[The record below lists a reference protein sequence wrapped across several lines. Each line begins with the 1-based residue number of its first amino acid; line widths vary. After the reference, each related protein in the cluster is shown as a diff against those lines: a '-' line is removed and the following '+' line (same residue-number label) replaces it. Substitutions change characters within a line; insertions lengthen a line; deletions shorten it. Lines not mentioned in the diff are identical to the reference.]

1 MQISDAWLLY
11 KSNTLGEGFLSATL
25 KGFTVI
31 DNREG
36 TEQEFKLAIGKPD
49 NIGPSPLD
57 TVTYDENQHVLD
69 AIAFKETDI
78 RPLPTMLIL
87 DAKFSKLSTFVS
99 LCVQRPQLLV
109 ALDFLLAVAEFFVPS
124 VGNMLSDEEDK
135 NSLHVID
142 AIILDQS
149 TYRQPSAEVMLS
161 PQRPLIV
168 DDERFAHF
176 IYDGNGGV
184 LSLKDRHGLHLS
196 SSSTE
201 AMIYVGGGKKLQF
214 KNVAIKVLDV
224 LPTSCFCLLSVSTVT
239 YKKKVEV

>member
-57 TVTYDENQHVLD
+57 TVTYDENQHV
-69 AIAFKETDI
+69 
-78 RPLPTMLIL
+78 L

-214 KNVAIKVLDV
+214 KNVVIKVLDV

-239 YKKKVEV
+239 YKKKS

>member
-1 MQISDAWLLY
+1 MVSFLLQISDAWLLY

-31 DNREG
+31 DDREG
-36 TEQEFKLAIGKPD
+36 TEQEFKLAIGKPE

-69 AIAFKETDI
+69 ANEFRENDI
-78 RPLPTMLIL
+78 KPLPTMLIL
-87 DAKFSKLSTFVS
+87 DARFSKLSTYVS
-99 LCVQRPQLLV
+99 LCVQRPQMLV
-109 ALDFLLAVAEFFVPS
+109 ALDFLLAVVEFFVPS
-124 VGNMLSDEEDK
+124 VGSMLSDEEEK

-149 TYRQPSAEVMLS
+149 TYRQPSAEVTLS

-201 AMIYVGGGKKLQF
+201 AIIYVGSGKKLQF
-214 KNVAIKVLDV
+214 KNVVIKVLHI
-224 LPTSCFCLLSVSTVT
+224 T
-239 YKKKVEV
+239 